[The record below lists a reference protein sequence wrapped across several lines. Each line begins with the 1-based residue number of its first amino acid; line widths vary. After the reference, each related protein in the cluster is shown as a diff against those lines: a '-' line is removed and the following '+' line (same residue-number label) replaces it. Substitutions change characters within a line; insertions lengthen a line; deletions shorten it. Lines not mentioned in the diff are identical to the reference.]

1 MPKTKISEPDFYV
14 VGCLDLH
21 MHLYASLPVGVWETY
36 RQGPMIGRGKLG
48 HIRSTYYILHIH
60 AYIWVWIAGES
71 ITHVGQALL
80 RCPKAI
86 IHDGIH
92 FYAVLGP

>member
-1 MPKTKISEPDFYV
+1 MPKIKISEPDFYV

-48 HIRSTYYILHIH
+48 HIH
-60 AYIWVWIAGES
+60 AYFIYTPIFEYGSPES
-71 ITHVGQALL
+71 
-80 RCPKAI
+80 R
-86 IHDGIH
+86 
-92 FYAVLGP
+92 